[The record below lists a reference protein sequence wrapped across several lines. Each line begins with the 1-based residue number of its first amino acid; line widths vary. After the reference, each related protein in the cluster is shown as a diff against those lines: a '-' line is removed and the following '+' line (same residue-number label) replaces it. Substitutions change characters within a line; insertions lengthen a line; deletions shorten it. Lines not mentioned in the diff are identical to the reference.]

1 MKMKKL
7 KALVAAATLCAG
19 GLAGAATVSVNA
31 GAYTLTYNNAT
42 PGFGAVSS
50 IGSNGFEWSVQ
61 GVVQVQSF
69 QAGTVTASFALPDF
83 TITANPGWTLGG
95 GLTGSLG
102 NITFFESTASATT
115 RLAAGA
121 TVTVGANPAVVVPL
135 TPLTQL
141 SSGPG
146 TGWFADSATVPTGTF
161 SSLSLS
167 GGSLVLTAT
176 AGTGSFAAITGQP
189 QNKLSFEFQAV
200 AVPEPETYALML
212 AGLGLVGWMARRRSR

>member
-1 MKMKKL
+1 MKKL
-7 KALVAAATLCAG
+7 KALAAAAVLCAC
-19 GLAGAATVSVNA
+19 GLAAAATVSVNA

-83 TITANPGWTLGG
+83 TITANPGWTLNG

-102 NITFFESTASATT
+102 NVTFFESTSAATT

-121 TVTVGANPAVVVPL
+121 TVTVGANPPVVVPL
-135 TPLTQL
+135 TPLTKL

-146 TGWFADSATVPTGTF
+146 TGWFADSATVPAGSSFT
-161 SSLSLS
+161 SLSLS

-212 AGLGLVGWMARRRSR
+212 AGLGLVGCVVRRRPR